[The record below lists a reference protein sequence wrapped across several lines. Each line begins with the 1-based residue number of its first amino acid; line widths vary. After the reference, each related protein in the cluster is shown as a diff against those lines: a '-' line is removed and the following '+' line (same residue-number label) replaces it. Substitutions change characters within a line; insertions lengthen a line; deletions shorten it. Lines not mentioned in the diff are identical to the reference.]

1 MESISGESLVRK
13 MAENKDTEKI
23 LTIVK
28 STDTTIAANI
38 EESYIFTTEDKV
50 RILYD
55 EYNAIRKVSSDMLSW
70 LGIFITLLISD
81 LTCEFK
87 QFWFFEPSVI
97 RAVFL
102 VSTILFLILFVRG
115 LICWIGNK
123 NKLKFNFFID
133 QLKGGENLNQR

>member
-1 MESISGESLVRK
+1 MESISGESLVRI

-87 QFWFFEPSVI
+87 QFWFFAPSVI